1 MNPKSAGADVNPEAE
16 KPQTGTRLDPA
27 VVADLYQQHAEE
39 LRAFLSGVLRDRDAA
54 AEALQVTFAKAV
66 EAGHT
71 AHEATLR
78 GWLFKVAFNEAMN
91 LRRRREMD
99 EKSCRQAAWIRP
111 REGAGPDGAG
121 PEDSLARREVVEA
134 VRQVLTTLPPEQ
146 QQVVRMRI
154 YDEKTFAEI
163 AAELKL
169 PLGTVLSRMR
179 LALKKIQ
186 ERLPAGPL
194 S

>member
-1 MNPKSAGADVNPEAE
+1 MSQEASSRSDS
-16 KPQTGTRLDPA
+16 PRLDPA
-27 VVADLYQQHAEE
+27 VIAELYQQHAEE

-54 AEALQVTFAKAV
+54 AEALQVTFTKAV

-99 EKSCRQAAWIRP
+99 EKSCRTMALDRAAWIRP
-111 REGAGPDGAG
+111 REGAGPDDG
-121 PEDSLARREVVEA
+121 LARKEVVDA